1 MRSSPPNR
9 LLLNRDRY
17 FLTILFG
24 AAGVKTQER
33 RLVLNFVNTIVS
45 ATGALIGTSLCDRVG
60 RRTMWFWGT
69 LTLPGLLAIVTG

>member
-1 MRSSPPNR
+1 MNK
-9 LLLNRDRY
+9 DRY
-17 FLTILFG
+17 FLTVLFES
-24 AAGVKTQER
+24 AGVQTQER

-69 LTLPGLLAIVTG
+69 LGSASMLAIVTGNLQVS